1 MKISEL
7 DLIFI
12 SYDEPNADINY
23 SDLCNKAPW
32 AKRVH
37 RIKGSDAAHKAA
49 CELAET
55 DYFITVDADNIVSDK
70 FFDYN
75 LDMSDSSIKVYSW
88 CGHNKLNG
96 LQYGNGGIKIWN
108 KNFVTSM
115 KTHEEADKENSQVD
129 FCWEDGYRNFSKSFS
144 IVEINHSPLQA
155 WRAGFR
161 EGVKMTLKDGVK
173 VDPKEINQQ
182 IWWHNLHRLK
192 IWSTI
197 GAHASNGLFAV
208 YGARL
213 GTYMANCTDWNYVN
227 VRDFEILNELYEN
240 QVKKYE
246 TDKNLLIEEIQNLGE
261 QIKNKL
267 GFVYPYLDEH
277 QSKYVLDL
285 YNETIHLSLTYHVR
299 DINV

>member
-37 RIKGSDAAHKAA
+37 RVKGSDAAHKAA

-55 DYFITVDADNIVSDK
+55 DYFITIDADNIVSDK

-129 FCWEDGYRNFSKSFS
+129 FCWEEGYRNFSKSFS
-144 IVEINHSPLQA
+144 IVEINHSSLQA

-197 GAHASNGLFAV
+197 GAHAPNGLFAV

-267 GFVYPYLDEH
+267 GFVYPYLDEN